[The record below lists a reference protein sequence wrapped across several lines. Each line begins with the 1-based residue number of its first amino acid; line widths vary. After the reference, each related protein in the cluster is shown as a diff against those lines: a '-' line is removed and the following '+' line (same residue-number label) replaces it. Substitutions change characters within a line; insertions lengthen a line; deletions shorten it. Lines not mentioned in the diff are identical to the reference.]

1 MIASI
6 LVPLLVQ
13 SATPPNPAWNCD
25 DPKTQQEMNWCA
37 GQDYE
42 ASDAAMNAQWRI
54 AREAMKMRDAGFAQ
68 QDGRQFDKREGWFA
82 SLLESQRGWLRY
94 RDAQC
99 RAEGYKARGGSLE
112 SLLALTCKSVLTQA
126 RTQQLRALA
135 QGPK

>member
-1 MIASI
+1 MIAA
-6 LVPLLVQ
+6 LFVPLLVQ
-13 SATPPNPAWNCD
+13 SAEPPVAGWNCD
-25 DPKTQQEMNWCA
+25 DPQVQQEMNWCA
-37 GQDYE
+37 QRDFE
-42 ASDAAMNAQWRI
+42 IADERLNAQWKET
-54 AREAMKMRDAGFAQ
+54 AVAMKAQDADYVSYGSEN
-68 QDGRQFDKREGWFA
+68 DTREGWFA

-112 SLLALTCKSVLTQA
+112 SLLALTCKSALTQA